1 MSENN
6 SSGLL
11 PTKNAEAT
19 NQPAIVEASTP
30 EGQAAIAAAENII
43 SDAQKPPADK
53 EAQAAID
60 EANKIVSNA
69 QQPPVNTE
77 VPPVENKKS
86 RWGILG
92 KLKNIIQ
99 VTPANPPQENP
110 TNTAAP
116 SPEVL
121 NSLVPGGLEDTAKLN
136 ATHQV
141 RMEQKADIAPAEP
154 VVEAIPDSSQPI
166 EKTSE
171 VVTPIIDAP
180 TVDSPVAVVP
190 PPAMPTLDV
199 PAPQAEISAPVM
211 PELQPATATLP
222 PVEVPAVATNAYST
236 EAIAEGSAGPMAST
250 PIADAAMPAHLEGG
264 VTPKM
269 AHVTEEDHANAE
281 SSPPAPKFGDEASAS
296 INGEMPDLPKSLE
309 LEDKDKDLNEGK
321 VDVVDPMTE
330 RPDPLAVGV
339 PVAEAQSNGLEEP
352 AKATTTGLPLESIS
366 GVPVSTGADAPIT
379 TSSAQMDEAMRT
391 GLNVK
396 VEPALGPAKVFEDTS
411 ARPSSP
417 IESGQATEQDT
428 ATAFGI
434 KTEDPEISAA
444 SEANSAPVALDTDVE
459 PEAHEDPVAP
469 VTASQP
475 QTPAYV
481 PQGVASVTNT
491 GLGSAVDQATGVATA
506 AGASDLTANSIEK
519 TAIEAWNAPIPKA
532 EKPVEASGLGTP
544 EPQSSGLGS
553 PVEPVLAG
561 VSDTSQTKDPAL
573 QPVS

>member
-141 RMEQKADIAPAEP
+141 RMEQKADIAPVVEAP
-154 VVEAIPDSSQPI
+154 VVE
-166 EKTSE
+166 
-171 VVTPIIDAP
+171 
-180 TVDSPVAVVP
+180 VP
-190 PPAMPTLDV
+190 PALPTLDV

-211 PELQPATATLP
+211 PDLQPATATLP
-222 PVEVPAVATNAYST
+222 TVEVPAVATNAYST
-236 EAIAEGSAGPMAST
+236 EAIAEGSAGPMAAT

-296 INGEMPDLPKSLE
+296 INGEMPDLTTKME
-309 LEDKDKDLNEGK
+309 LVDEDKDLKDGK
-321 VDVVDPMTE
+321 VEAVFPPHT
-330 RPDPLAVGV
+330 DPLTVGV
-339 PVAEAQSNGLEEP
+339 PVAEAQSTGLEEP
-352 AKATTTGLPLESIS
+352 VSAVTTGLPLESIS

-396 VEPALGPAKVFEDTS
+396 VEPAPGPAKVFEDTS